1 MADVKPTNLAHLE
14 ETFQTFNRL
23 SEELASSYHALQTQ
37 VVDLQ
42 SKLSRAQDGHVKQFE
57 ETRRL
62 ANRLEC
68 LLEALPAGV
77 VVLDGLGVVRESNP
91 VAVELLGQPLAG
103 ESWRKVITRCFAPQ
117 FDDGHEVSL
126 RDGRRVSIATSS
138 LGREPGQIILLKDVT
153 ETRRLQDRLA
163 RLQQMSAMGHM
174 AATLAHQIRTPVA
187 SALLYVSHL
196 CSNNIPF
203 EKSSAYALKIKAQLQ
218 HIESMVRDMLS
229 ITRGESE
236 NHDDEFPLSMLLEG
250 LETTVISQ
258 IEDRGGVLKIN
269 NTAGSVVVNGNY
281 HSLLG
286 AFTNLIIN
294 AIAASNNSVEIIVT
308 SKLSDDALQ
317 IEVSDK
323 GEGIPDHV
331 KNSLYEPFVTTKI
344 QGTGLGLAV
353 VKSVIDKH
361 GGEIGFVTESGVGTT
376 FIVKLPLVKGD
387 DIKNEVNGFINTKNK
402 SEVTA

>member
-23 SEELASSYHALQTQ
+23 SEELAISYQALQSQ
-37 VVDLQ
+37 VVELQ
-42 SKLSRAQDGHVKQFE
+42 DELTKAQDGHIKQFE

-91 VAVELLGQPLAG
+91 VAIELLGQPLTG
-103 ESWRKVITRCFAPQ
+103 ESWRKVIARCFAPQ

-138 LGREPGQIILLKDVT
+138 LGKEPGQIILLKDVT
-153 ETRRLQDRLA
+153 ETRRLQDRLT

-196 CSNNIPF
+196 CNSNIPA
-203 EKSSAYALKIKAQLQ
+203 EKSATYALKVKAQLQ
-218 HIESMVRDMLS
+218 HIEGMVRDMLS

-236 NHDDEFPLSMLLEG
+236 NHGDEFPLAMLLEG

-258 IEDRGGVLKIN
+258 IENRGGVLKIN
-269 NTAGSVVVNGNY
+269 DTAGSVVVSGNY

-294 AIAASNNSVEIIVT
+294 SIAASKDIVEVTVSSKII
-308 SKLSDDALQ
+308 DDVLQ
-317 IEVSDK
+317 IDVSDK

-331 KNSLYEPFVTTKI
+331 RSSLYEPFVTTKI

-361 GGEIGFVTESGVGTT
+361 GGEIDFITQLGVGTT
-376 FIVKLPLVKGD
+376 FTIKLPLVKRLD
-387 DIKNEVNGFINTKNK
+387 FNSEVNALTNTKNK

>member
-1 MADVKPTNLAHLE
+1 MADVKSTNLAHLE

-23 SEELASSYHALQTQ
+23 SEELANSYQVLQTQ

-42 SKLSRAQDGHVKQFE
+42 GELSRAQDGHVRQYE

-68 LLEALPAGV
+68 LLDALPAGV
-77 VVLDGLGVVRESNP
+77 VVLDGLGIIRESNP
-91 VAVELLGQPLAG
+91 VAIELLGQPLTG

-138 LGREPGQIILLKDVT
+138 LGKEPGQIILLKDVT
-153 ETRRLQDRLA
+153 ETRRLQDRLT

-174 AATLAHQIRTPVA
+174 AASLAHQIRTPVA

-196 CSNNIPF
+196 CNSNIPV
-203 EKSSAYALKIKAQLQ
+203 EKTSGYALKIKSQLQ
-218 HIESMVRDMLS
+218 HIEGMVQDMLS
-229 ITRGESE
+229 ITRGESASQ
-236 NHDDEFPLSMLLEG
+236 NDEFPLAMLLEG

-258 IEDRGGVLKIN
+258 IEDRGGVLRIN
-269 NTAGSVVVNGNY
+269 NSAGSVVMSGNY

-286 AFTNLIIN
+286 ALTNLIIN
-294 AIAASNNSVEIIVT
+294 AIAASKNKVEISVT
-308 SKLSDDALQ
+308 CKVSDVALQ
-317 IEVSDK
+317 IEIADR

-331 KNSLYEPFVTTKI
+331 KNSLYEPFVTTKV

-361 GGEIGFVTESGVGTT
+361 AGEITFITEAGVGTT
-376 FIVKLPLVKGD
+376 FIVKLPRVKGHD
-387 DIKNEVNGFINTKNK
+387 FENEENKLIETKNK
-402 SEVTA
+402 SEVIA